1 MLPILYVFFNLL
13 YIQCFG
19 NVILKRKLYNFNL
32 LSNINFDKKMFYLN
46 EIIIKQ
52 LVKYIEEEKIQIVIV
67 VYI

>member
-1 MLPILYVFFNLL
+1 MLPILCVFFNLL

-32 LSNINFDKKMFYLN
+32 LSNINFNKKMFYLN

-52 LVKYIEEEKIQIVIV
+52 LVKYIEEEIIQIVIV

>member
-1 MLPILYVFFNLL
+1 VFVNLL
-13 YIQCFG
+13 YNQCFG
-19 NVILKRKLYNFNL
+19 NVIFKRKLYNFNL
-32 LSNINFDKKMFYLN
+32 LSNINFNKKMFYLN

>member
-32 LSNINFDKKMFYLN
+32 LSNINFNKKMFYLN

-52 LVKYIEEEKIQIVIV
+52 LVKYIEEEIIQIVKV